1 MTDEQRVKI
10 GNAIDEFM
18 KDLALNVA
26 PKEKAYQLERVAV
39 EMSHEVGEA
48 ELKDEYP
55 EHIRAW
61 SETLYERS
69 QNVSFDTQKSNYR
82 IMAKRLNSQIM
93 SILEDTDS

>member
-1 MTDEQRVKI
+1 MTDEQRAKI

-18 KDLALNVA
+18 KDLANNVA
-26 PKEKAYQLERVAV
+26 SWEKAYQLERVAI

-48 ELKDEYP
+48 ELRGEHP
-55 EHIRAW
+55 EHVRAW

-69 QNVSFDTQKSNYR
+69 QNVSFDTQKNNHR